1 MSSQDDT
8 ESTSDLSELL
18 SEHFSG
24 NASDIDDVT
33 GASELS
39 TPQPLSALFSR
50 RPGKD
55 ELYKNRHHQ
64 RFWYCKHPEC
74 LKYKTTTLLQ
84 ARAHMMT
91 EHGTNCCEE
100 PSLRVQTAKR
110 SLDSIWSDQQK
121 RQKTE
126 ASDKE
131 REILERVVDK
141 ASFARALVRL
151 ITRCNLPHNLVEQPE
166 WLAFCLTLNWA
177 AEGVI
182 VASHNTIPRR
192 IASEFEYQRNLVK
205 QHLHTAVSCIQ
216 FCTDSWTSGT
226 RNQKEFQAINAQW
239 VSPEGKLY
247 KALLAFPE
255 LHFGHGGAEVAPYF
269 METLKH
275 YEIERKLGYIT
286 SDNHGA
292 NDKLLRVISS
302 ELAKQDPP
310 IEWDPV
316 QHRCRCF
323 GHIVNLATQA
333 FMFAEDSQAISIAEQ
348 RVANSQ
354 SETIDEALTEPVTQ
368 DKKQGWHAT
377 EPVQKLY
384 NFMIACR
391 NMVYHNEFKTLSGG
405 RSISKPGDTRWNGW
419 FLMIEQGFQLRPAVV
434 TMIDRHDTDL
444 EQHRLTMDDWRV
456 LQETLEFLQPFYE
469 VTKLLEGDEATL
481 DEMQEKMDFLISH
494 FKDAIDTSWILFN
507 KYWELL
513 DETPVYVAALLLHP
527 SQRLAYLT
535 KTWTGQGSRGW
546 LTAGVKRAK
555 ELWLQQYK
563 GQYTPQQA
571 EPAIPS
577 ASAQP
582 TAWERYKKKIDI
594 TPIEDDFT
602 SFINAPP
609 TKLAQGSTPISWWCQ
624 PDQQAAYP
632 ALSKMAVDCLSALPM
647 SAESER
653 SFSGSRRTISW
664 ERARL
669 GGVIVEQI
677 QCCKSWERTGLAHG
691 SSGHNNDD
699 IMVIEALETTSP
711 TPETPRGQ

>member
-1 MSSQDDT
+1 MSSQDET

-24 NASDIDDVT
+24 NASDTDD
-33 GASELS
+33 
-39 TPQPLSALFSR
+39 
-50 RPGKD
+50 
-55 ELYKNRHHQ
+55 
-64 RFWYCKHPEC
+64 
-74 LKYKTTTLLQ
+74 
-84 ARAHMMT
+84 
-91 EHGTNCCEE
+91 
-100 PSLRVQTAKR
+100 
-110 SLDSIWSDQQK
+110 
-121 RQKTE
+121 
-126 ASDKE
+126 
-131 REILERVVDK
+131 
-141 ASFARALVRL
+141 
-151 ITRCNLPHNLVEQPE
+151 
-166 WLAFCLTLNWA
+166 
-177 AEGVI
+177 
-182 VASHNTIPRR
+182 
-192 IASEFEYQRNLVK
+192 
-205 QHLHTAVSCIQ
+205 
-216 FCTDSWTSGT
+216 
-226 RNQKEFQAINAQW
+226 KEFQAINAQW

-323 GHIVNLATQA
+323 GHVVNLATQA
-333 FMFAEDSQAISIAEQ
+333 FMFAEDSQAISIAEL

-405 RSISKPGDTRWNGW
+405 RSI
-419 FLMIEQGFQLRPAVV
+419 
-434 TMIDRHDTDL
+434 
-444 EQHRLTMDDWRV
+444 
-456 LQETLEFLQPFYE
+456 
-469 VTKLLEGDEATL
+469 
-481 DEMQEKMDFLISH
+481 
-494 FKDAIDTSWILFN
+494 LFN

-513 DETPVYVAALLLHP
+513 DETAVYVAALLLHP
-527 SQRLAYLT
+527 SQRLAYLK

-563 GQYTPQQA
+563 EQYTAQQA

-602 SFINAPP
+602 SFVNAPP

-669 GGVIVEQI
+669 GGVIVEQT

-711 TPETPRGQ
+711 IPETPPYCEANIKKPSQPPLELEDSESIIPLDPEDMIVAETKIIDQTSACTPGMSPVPSALPVLTEEERRIEEDEHRESNERNKWIDIPEVTAAAHLSRRGSVAPGGEHVQDNAGWTMIDTPILHVQRATNFWGNWIDAIGNKLPLWQGFE